1 MLNTHNSKGALQ
13 RAADFGCIAGG
24 YLVAG
29 QIALHLS
36 SEKLFI
42 FPERGPWEV
51 QYAALFL
58 LALLS
63 WAAVTSYCGT
73 YHSHRT
79 ERLPFA
85 ARAVMRT
92 WALWALMTVAGLFTL
107 KMPNVSRQFT
117 AYLLITSGIFIVSRQ
132 CATIVFLRRVRRFGY
147 NWRTAVIVGDQA
159 ASEKFA
165 RLLTTVYPMGY
176 RVVVRPPSGGV
187 DSLSGTFPSSSQI
200 DDVFIVGT
208 GHATHNNVTG
218 LEDIPRMLKQGKGVH
233 IIPAMLDTSLFRQ
246 SLSEVAG
253 IPVISLMKG
262 QLGSVQAA
270 AKRLGDFVV
279 SAVLLIALLPVITIV
294 ALLIKLTSS
303 GPVLF
308 SQRRLGLKGES
319 FHLFKFR
326 TMVANAEQALR
337 SSPALYAQYLANNFK
352 LPKGKDPRVT
362 RLGYFLRATSLDELP
377 QLFNVL
383 RGDMSLVGPRPVVP
397 AEVEKYGEAA
407 GLFLSVKPG
416 MTGHWQ
422 VSGRSELQA
431 YDKRVELDLEYI
443 RDQSLGMDFEILLR
457 TVPAVLRG
465 KGAH

>member
-1 MLNTHNSKGALQ
+1 M
-13 RAADFGCIAGG
+13 CIGGG

-29 QIALHLS
+29 QVALHLS

-42 FPERGPWEV
+42 FPGSRPWEV
-51 QYAALFL
+51 QYSALLL

-63 WAAVTSYCGT
+63 WTAVTSYCGT

-85 ARAVMRT
+85 ARALMRT
-92 WALWALMTVAGLFTL
+92 LILWALMTVGGVFAL

-117 AYLLITSGIFIVSRQ
+117 AYLLIASGGFIAPRQ
-132 CATIVFLRRVRRFGY
+132 FATIVFLRRLRRFGY
-147 NWRTAVIVGDQA
+147 NWRTAVILGDHN
-159 ASEKFA
+159 ASEKFTQ
-165 RLLTTVYPMGY
+165 LLTTAYPMGY
-176 RVVVRPPSGGV
+176 RVVVRPISGDV
-187 DSLSGTFPSSSQI
+187 DSLNGAFPSSPQI

-208 GHATHNNVTG
+208 GHATHDSVRG

-233 IIPAMLDTSLFRQ
+233 IIPALLDTSLFRQ

-270 AKRLGDFVV
+270 AKRLGDFVA
-279 SAVLLIALLPVITIV
+279 SAALLIALSPVIAIV
-294 ALLIKLTSS
+294 ALSIKLTSS
-303 GPVLF
+303 GPVFF
-308 SQRRLGLKGES
+308 SQRRLGLKGNPFS
-319 FHLFKFR
+319 LFKFR
-326 TMVANAEQALR
+326 TMVANAEQALT
-337 SSPALYAQYLANNFK
+337 SSPALYEQYVANNFK

-362 RLGYFLRATSLDELP
+362 RLGYSLRATSLDELP

>member
-1 MLNTHNSKGALQ
+1 MLNTHNTTGAVQ
-13 RAADFGCIAGG
+13 RAADFGCIGGG

-29 QIALHLS
+29 QIALRLS
-36 SEKLFI
+36 SEKLFV
-42 FPERGPWEV
+42 FPKSRPWEV

-58 LALLS
+58 VSLLS

-85 ARAVMRT
+85 ARALMRT
-92 WALWALMTVAGLFTL
+92 LVLWALMTVAGVFIL
-107 KMPNVSRQFT
+107 KIPNVSRQFT
-117 AYLLITSGIFIVSRQ
+117 AYLLIGSGIFIASRQ
-132 CATIVFLRRVRRFGY
+132 FVTIVFLRRLRRFGY
-147 NWRTAVIVGDQA
+147 NWRTAVILGDQA

-165 RLLTTVYPMGY
+165 QLLTTAYPMGY
-176 RVVVRPPSGGV
+176 RVMVRPVSGGV
-187 DSLSGTFPSSSQI
+187 DSLNGAFPYAPQI

-208 GHATHNNVTG
+208 GHAAHNNTMG
-218 LEDIPRMLKQGKGVH
+218 LENIPRMLKQGKGVH
-233 IIPAMLDTSLFRQ
+233 IIPALLDTSLFRQ
-246 SLSEVAG
+246 ALGDVAG

-270 AKRLGDFVV
+270 AKRFGDVV
-279 SAVLLIALLPVITIV
+279 ASAVLLIALSPVIAIA

-303 GPVLF
+303 GPVFF
-308 SQRRLGLKGES
+308 SQRRLGLKGEP
-319 FHLFKFR
+319 FYLFKFR
-326 TMVANAEQALR
+326 TMVANAEQALTN
-337 SSPALYAQYLANNFK
+337 SPALYAQYLANNFK

-397 AEVEKYGEAA
+397 AEVEKYGESAS
-407 GLFLSVKPG
+407 LFLSVKPG